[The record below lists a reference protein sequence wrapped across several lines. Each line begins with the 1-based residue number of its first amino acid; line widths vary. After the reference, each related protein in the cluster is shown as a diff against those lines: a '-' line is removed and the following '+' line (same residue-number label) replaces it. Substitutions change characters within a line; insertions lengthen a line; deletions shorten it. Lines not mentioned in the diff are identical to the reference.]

1 MQKENGNIKNERC
14 KRVIFMDKKLY
25 ERRAVLL
32 DEMDAIIKKAET
44 ENRAF
49 DDEEQKSYDEKAAEV
64 ARIDKTIK
72 SLEESRSL
80 ESSETGNAADG
91 KSNEEAEER
100 AFADYIRGVASD
112 METRA
117 DTNFTKAANGAVI
130 PSSIAN
136 KIITRVEEIC
146 PIYQLATKY
155 NVGGTLTIPSYDEST
170 QSITMAYATEFTE
183 LESTAGEFK
192 SISLT
197 GFLAGV
203 LSLISKSL
211 LNNSQFDIVRV
222 VIERMAVS
230 VSRWIEKELL
240 FGTKDKIEGLSGIKA
255 DMTVTTAA
263 AAVVTADEIIDLQE
277 KIPDVFQGGCIWIM
291 NKAMRTAIRKLKDG
305 DGNYLLNK
313 DATSRWGYTLFGKDV
328 YVSDAMPKPEAGK
341 TAMFYGDFSGLAV
354 KLTESIAIEVL
365 REKYATQHAVGV
377 VGWMELDS
385 KIENSQK
392 ITKMMF
398 KSAS

>member
-1 MQKENGNIKNERC
+1 
-14 KRVIFMDKKLY
+14 MDKKLY
-25 ERRAVLL
+25 ERRAALL

-49 DDEEQKSYDEKAAEV
+49 SDEEQKSYDEKAAEI

-72 SLEESRSL
+72 SLEENRSL
-80 ESSETGNAADG
+80 ENPETGNAADNG
-91 KSNEEAEER
+91 KENKEVAEER
-100 AFADYIRGVASD
+100 AFADYIRNEVLGK
-112 METRA
+112 ETRA
-117 DTNFTKAANGAVI
+117 DTNFTKGSNGAVI

-136 KIITRVEEIC
+136 KIITRVEEIS
-146 PIYQLATKY
+146 PIYQLSSKY
-155 NVGGTLTIPSYDEST
+155 NVGGTLTIPYYNEST
-170 QSITMAYATEFTE
+170 SSITMAYATEFKE

-211 LNNSQFDIVRV
+211 INNSQFDIVSV

-240 FGTKDKIEGLSGIKA
+240 FGTKDKIEGLSDIKE

-277 KIPDVFQGGCIWIM
+277 KIPDVYQGGCIWIM

-354 KLTESIAIEVL
+354 KLTENIEIEVL

-377 VGWMELDS
+377 VGWLELDS

-398 KSAS
+398 KAAS

>member
-1 MQKENGNIKNERC
+1 
-14 KRVIFMDKKLY
+14 MDKKLY
-25 ERRAVLL
+25 EQRSALL
-32 DEMDAIIKKAET
+32 DKMDALIAKAET

-49 DDEEQKSYDEKAAEV
+49 SEEQQKSYDEMAAEI

-72 SLEESRSL
+72 ALEEKRSF
-80 ESSETGNAADG
+80 ENPKTGNAAD
-91 KSNEEAEER
+91 KENENKEAAEER
-100 AFADYIRGVASD
+100 AFADYIRGAVSD

-155 NVGGTLTIPSYDEST
+155 NVGGTLTIPYYDEST

-183 LESTAGEFK
+183 LQSTAGEFK

-197 GFLAGV
+197 GHLAGV
-203 LSLISKSL
+203 LSLISQSL
-211 LNNSQFDIVRV
+211 VNNSQFDIVSV
-222 VIERMAVS
+222 VINRMAVS

-255 DMTVTTAA
+255 EMTLTTAA
-263 AAVVTADEIIDLQE
+263 AAVVTADELIDLQE
-277 KIPDVFQGGCIWIM
+277 KIPDVYQGGCIWIM
-291 NKAMRTAIRKLKDG
+291 NKELRTAIRKLKDG

-341 TAMFYGDFSGLAV
+341 IATFYGDFSALAV
-354 KLTESIAIEVL
+354 KLTETMSIQVL
-365 REKYATQHAVGV
+365 REKYATQHAIGV

-392 ITKMMF
+392 IAKMSF
-398 KSAS
+398 KS

>member
-1 MQKENGNIKNERC
+1 
-14 KRVIFMDKKLY
+14 MDKKLY
-25 ERRAVLL
+25 ERRAALL

-72 SLEESRSL
+72 SLEEIRSL
-80 ESSETGNAADG
+80 ENSETGNAADG

-130 PSSIAN
+130 PASIAN

-146 PIYQLATKY
+146 PIYRLATKY
-155 NVGGTLTIPSYDEST
+155 NVGGTLTIPYYDEST

-211 LNNSQFDIVRV
+211 INNSQFDIVSV
-222 VIERMAVS
+222 VIQRMAVS

-365 REKYATQHAVGV
+365 REKYATQHAIGV

>member
-1 MQKENGNIKNERC
+1 
-14 KRVIFMDKKLY
+14 MDKKLY
-25 ERRAVLL
+25 ERRSALL
-32 DEMDAIIKKAET
+32 DEMDAIVKKAET

-49 DDEEQKSYDEKAAEV
+49 SDEEQKSYDEKAAEI

-72 SLEESRSL
+72 SVEESRSL
-80 ESSETGNAADG
+80 ENPESGNT
-91 KSNEEAEER
+91 EEKENKEKAEER
-100 AFADYIRGVASD
+100 AFADYIRGTVSD

-117 DTNFTKAANGAVI
+117 DANFTKGANGAVI
-130 PSSIAN
+130 PTSIVN

-146 PIYQLATKY
+146 PVYQLSTKY
-155 NVGGTLTIPSYDEST
+155 NVGGTLTIPYYDEST
-170 QSITMAYATEFTE
+170 QSITMAYATEFNE

-197 GFLAGV
+197 GYLSGV

-211 LNNSQFDIVRV
+211 INNSQFDIVSV

-240 FGTKDKIEGLSGIKA
+240 FGTKDKMEGLSEIKA
-255 DMTVTTAA
+255 DMTVTTNA
-263 AAVVTADEIIDLQE
+263 AAVVTADELIDLQE
-277 KIPDVFQGGCIWIM
+277 KIPDVYQGGCIWIM

-328 YVSDAMPKPEAGK
+328 YVSDAMPKPEGGK
-341 TAMFYGDFSGLAV
+341 TAMFYGDFSALAV
-354 KLTESIAIEVL
+354 KLTENMSIEVL
-365 REKYATQHAVGV
+365 RENYATQHAVGV
-377 VGWMELDS
+377 VGWLEMDS

-392 ITKMMF
+392 IAKLSF
-398 KSAS
+398 KAAS

>member
-1 MQKENGNIKNERC
+1 
-14 KRVIFMDKKLY
+14 MDKKLY
-25 ERRAVLL
+25 ERRSALL
-32 DEMDAIIKKAET
+32 DEMDAIIKKAEA
-44 ENRAF
+44 ESRAF
-49 DDEEQKSYDEKAAEV
+49 SEEEQKSYDEKAEEI

-72 SLEESRSL
+72 SVEENRSL
-80 ESSETGNAADG
+80 ENSVTGNAADRES
-91 KSNEEAEER
+91 KNNKEAEER
-100 AFADYIRGVASD
+100 AFADYIRGIAAD

-117 DTNFTKAANGAVI
+117 DTNFTKAANGAII

-136 KIITRVEEIC
+136 KIITKVEEIC

-155 NVGGTLTIPSYDEST
+155 NVGGTLTIPYYDEST
-170 QSITMAYATEFTE
+170 KSITMAYATEFTE

-211 LNNSQFDIVRV
+211 INNSQFDIVSV
-222 VIERMAVS
+222 VIQRMAVS

-240 FGTKDKIEGLSGIKA
+240 FGTKDKIEGLSEIKA
-255 DMTVTTAA
+255 DMTLTTAA
-263 AAVVTADEIIDLQE
+263 EAVVTADELIDLQE
-277 KIPDVFQGGCIWIM
+277 KIPDVYQGGCVWIM

-328 YVSDAMPKPEAGK
+328 YVSDAMPKPAAGK

-392 ITKMMF
+392 ITKMTF
-398 KSAS
+398 KIAT

>member
-1 MQKENGNIKNERC
+1 MN
-14 KRVIFMDKKLY
+14 KKLY
-25 ERRAVLL
+25 EKRAALL

-49 DDEEQKSYDEKAAEV
+49 SDEEQKSYDEKAAEIT
-64 ARIDKTIK
+64 RIDKTIK

-80 ESSETGNAADG
+80 ESPETGNAANNG
-91 KSNEEAEER
+91 NESKEAAEER
-100 AFADYIRGVASD
+100 AFADYIRNEVLGK
-112 METRA
+112 ETRA
-117 DTNFTKAANGAVI
+117 DTNFTKGANGAII

-136 KIITRVEEIC
+136 KIITRVEEIS
-146 PIYQLATKY
+146 PIYKLSSKY
-155 NVGGTLTIPSYDEST
+155 NVKGTLTIPYYDEST
-170 QSITMAYATEFTE
+170 SSITMSYATEFKE

-211 LNNSQFDIVRV
+211 INNSQFDIVSV

-240 FGTKDKIEGLSGIKA
+240 FGTKDKIEGLSGIKE

-328 YVSDAMPKPEAGK
+328 YVSDAMPKPAAGK
-341 TAMFYGDFSGLAV
+341 TAMFYGDFSGLAA
-354 KLTESIAIEVL
+354 KLTENIEIEVL

-377 VGWMELDS
+377 VGWMEIDS

-392 ITKMMF
+392 IAKMTF
-398 KSAS
+398 KAAS

>member
-1 MQKENGNIKNERC
+1 
-14 KRVIFMDKKLY
+14 MDKKLY
-25 ERRAVLL
+25 EQRAALL
-32 DEMDAIIKKAET
+32 DEMDAIIQKAET

-49 DDEEQKSYDEKAAEV
+49 SDDEQKSYDEKAAEI

-72 SLEESRSL
+72 ALDEKRSL
-80 ESSETGNAADG
+80 ENPETGNAAD
-91 KSNEEAEER
+91 KENREAAEER
-100 AFADYIRGVASD
+100 AFADYIRGVVTD

-117 DTNFTKAANGAVI
+117 DTNFTKEANGAVI

-155 NVGGTLTIPSYDEST
+155 NVGGTLTIPYYDEST
-170 QSITMAYATEFTE
+170 SSITMAYATEFNE

-192 SISLT
+192 NISLT
-197 GFLAGV
+197 GYLAGA

-211 LNNSQFDIVRV
+211 VNNSQFDIVSV

-240 FGTKDKIEGLSGIKA
+240 IGTKDKIEGLSGIKE
-255 DMTVTTAA
+255 DMTLTTAT

-277 KIPDVFQGGCIWIM
+277 EIPDVYQGGCIWIM
-291 NKAMRTAIRKLKDG
+291 NKAMRTAVRKLKDG
-305 DGNYLLNK
+305 DGNYLMNK

-328 YVSDAMPKPEAGK
+328 YTSNAMPKPAAGK

-354 KLTESIAIEVL
+354 KLTENIAIEVL

-392 ITKMMF
+392 IAKMTF
-398 KSAS
+398 KAAS